1 MLIDEDYLCNFLK
14 RLQFLKENIFV
25 LDSLIQRLYKKKVL
39 TSLNGLPDEQQD
51 IHDIQDIQDIQ
62 DVHVYQSPFYSNR
75 AFQIRVYENKRE
87 SQKIKYMALR
97 CKVRNLI
104 SDSIHRMVDIFQE
117 INIYQIPYDNILDIK
132 NYLYQNPKFLYD
144 DDDVIQYLKLLF

>member
-1 MLIDEDYLCNFLK
+1 MLIDGEYICNFLK

-39 TSLNGLPDEQQD
+39 THLNGLSDEQ
-51 IHDIQDIQDIQ
+51 Q

-132 NYLYQNPKFLYD
+132 SYLYQNPKFLYD

>member
-14 RLQFLKENIFV
+14 RMQFLKENIFV

-51 IHDIQDIQDIQ
+51 IQDIQDIQ
-62 DVHVYQSPFYSNR
+62 DARVYQSPFYSNR

-104 SDSIHRMVDIFQE
+104 SD
-117 INIYQIPYDNILDIK
+117 
-132 NYLYQNPKFLYD
+132 
-144 DDDVIQYLKLLF
+144 

>member
-14 RLQFLKENIFV
+14 RLRFLKENIFV

-39 TSLNGLPDEQQD
+39 TSLNGLTDDERQDEQDEQD
-51 IHDIQDIQDIQ
+51 T
-62 DVHVYQSPFYSNR
+62 HVYPSSPFYSNR

-104 SDSIHRMVDIFQE
+104 SDSIHRIVSIFQE
-117 INIYQIPYDNILDIK
+117 VNIYQIPYDNILDIK
-132 NYLYQNPKFLYD
+132 SYLYQNPKFLYD
-144 DDDVIQYLKLLF
+144 DDDVIKYLKLLF